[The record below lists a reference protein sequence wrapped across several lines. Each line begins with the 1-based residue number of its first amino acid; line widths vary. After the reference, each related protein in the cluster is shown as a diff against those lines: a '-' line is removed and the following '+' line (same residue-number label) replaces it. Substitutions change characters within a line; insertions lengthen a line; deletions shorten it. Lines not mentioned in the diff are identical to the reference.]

1 MRGDSGKGSRLL
13 KLPHQ
18 IGGGIEHRT
27 CHEYEKIHRE
37 RPDPGFDD
45 AGQYGDKHQYRPKP
59 VLQPIDAAFTDSEG
73 EHGEAQDGGERKG
86 HVSSV

>member
-1 MRGDSGKGSRLL
+1 MNMKRFIERGQTR
-13 KLPHQ
+13 
-18 IGGGIEHRT
+18 GG
-27 CHEYEKIHRE
+27 
-37 RPDPGFDD
+37 DD